1 MDVVAARDL
10 AERFVAGGDALPGLV
25 LLVRGELGLAAELD
39 SGGDGAGIAVFHA
52 TIMQQIYAAKKR
64 NRFNELILL
73 RFS

>member
-39 SGGDGAGIAVFHA
+39 AVGDGAGASFA
-52 TIMQQIYAAKKR
+52 GAGAD
-64 NRFNELILL
+64 
-73 RFS
+73 